1 MDLIKDIKKDVS
13 NKDTHKYIVNHK
25 PLLTADDFG
34 YLSDLI
40 PSVYFM
46 IGTGDY
52 GPQHSSK
59 FFVDEKYIKLCTR
72 TMTLAVL
79 ELLDR
84 EI

>member
-1 MDLIKDIKKDVS
+1 
-13 NKDTHKYIVNHK
+13 
-25 PLLTADDFG
+25 
-34 YLSDLI
+34 
-40 PSVYFM
+40 M

-72 TMTLAVL
+72 TMTLAVS
-79 ELLDR
+79 ELLDI